1 MLLKKSKS
9 QPRQLHPRFHSKQLL
24 LLATGEMGEV
34 LFLFIL
40 SSTKEFDEAGVAVG
54 FALLLFE
61 AAFA

>member
-1 MLLKKSKS
+1 
-9 QPRQLHPRFHSKQLL
+9 
-24 LLATGEMGEV
+24 MGEV

-54 FALLLFE
+54 FALLLLE